1 MTLSLSRANCRPS
14 SQKWINNAIKCTMKM
29 REIKSWSDVGS
40 EICWLVMTSI
50 RKDCLL
56 RSSCFFCSQRMKSG
70 DCCEDEEQRGRQETR
85 CCNERTPHCSPVRRR
100 GSSGCN
106 KNRERRERR
115 WGRLIR
121 PHHTGTQEHHADLF
135 SSRLFPL
142 ISVIYKTFI
151 KVFLLLVF
159 C

>member
-40 EICWLVMTSI
+40 EICWLVMTSMS
-50 RKDCLL
+50 KDCLL
-56 RSSCFFCSQRMKSG
+56 RSSCSFLQSKNEIRRLLRRWG
-70 DCCEDEEQRGRQETR
+70 AEGRQETR